1 MKYMQNNRASI
12 THKKHLTEVA
22 EFEWAEVYIKQNKTS
37 NNVEERVL

>member
-22 EFEWAEVYIKQNKTS
+22 EFEWDGVYVKQNKTS
-37 NNVEERVL
+37 SNVEDRVL